1 CSCASPWPA
10 RTSGPFTS
18 HHSKKPRSPSTPY
31 LITSAYPA
39 PISRGGSVASV
50 SRSASTRLGW
60 WNAPTRFLPAAAL
73 IAVLPPTLESTCA
86 SSVVGSCTKP
96 QPRLRIAA
104 AKPVRSPI
112 TPPPSASTWSP
123 RSTSSA
129 NSQSVSRSSTAQL
142 LAPSPG
148 SSTSQRG
155 SNPAAVREA
164 STVRRQCAATLT
176 SVTTGTRGLRSSPP
190 HCPATSASRP
200 PPTRTS

>member
-1 CSCASPWPA
+1 M
-10 RTSGPFTS
+10 
-18 HHSKKPRSPSTPY
+18 PY

-39 PISRGGSVASV
+39 PISRAGSVVSV

-60 WNAPTRFLPAAAL
+60 WNAPTRFLPAALL

-86 SSVVGSCTKP
+86 SSVVGSWMKP

-104 AKPVRSPI
+104 ANPVRSPI

-129 NSQSVSRSSTAQL
+129 SSQSVTRSRLAQL

-155 SNPAAVREA
+155 SNPAAVSEA
-164 STVRRQCAATLT
+164 STAARQCPATLA
-176 SVTTGTRGLRSSPP
+176 SVTTGTRALRSSPP
-190 HCPATSASRP
+190 HWPATSTSSP
-200 PPTRTS
+200 LPTRTSYERPASSTGITTIQRSPSGYG